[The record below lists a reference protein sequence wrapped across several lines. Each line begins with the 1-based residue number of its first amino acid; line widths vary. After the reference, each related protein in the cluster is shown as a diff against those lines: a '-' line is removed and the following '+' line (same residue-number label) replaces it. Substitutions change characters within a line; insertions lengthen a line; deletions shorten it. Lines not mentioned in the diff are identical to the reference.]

1 MKQIRRSNV
10 STIPRTAAIPGI
22 AAVLLLTWVGSAV
35 AAGGVVTGKI
45 TLKGTPPA
53 ASAPVKVTA
62 NPEKC
67 GTEQVPEVLVGP
79 DGAVR
84 WAVVRIVEAKGA
96 WPAAAESPVL
106 DQHGCRFSP
115 HIVVVP
121 AGKPLKV
128 LNNDGILHN
137 VHTFPQKNSP
147 LNVAQPGFR
156 KTMDATFA
164 QAETVKVGCDVHP
177 WMGAYVVSSETPYV
191 AVTDASGAFTI
202 PDVPPGSYTVS
213 IWHETLGEQ
222 SAKVTVAEGQR
233 ATVSIAMTGK

>member
-1 MKQIRRSNV
+1 MTQTQVTRPSGATR
-10 STIPRTAAIPGI
+10 AMAM
-22 AAVLLLTWVGSAV
+22 ASAV
-35 AAGGVVTGKI
+35 ALVLLGASNAIAAGGTVTGKI
-45 TLKGTPPA
+45 TFKGTPPA
-53 ASAPVKVTA
+53 PGAPVKVAA

-67 GTEQVPEVLVGP
+67 GTEQAPEVLVGP

-96 WPAAAESPVL
+96 WPATAESPVL
-106 DQHGCRFSP
+106 DQRGCKFVP
-115 HIVVVP
+115 HVVVVP

-137 VHTFPQKNSP
+137 VHTFPQKNAAI
-147 LNVAQPGFR
+147 NVAQPGFK

-164 QAETVKVGCDVHP
+164 QPETVRVGCDVHP
-177 WMGAYVVSSETPYV
+177 WMGAYVVAADTPFV
-191 AVTDASGAFTI
+191 AVTDATGAFTI

-222 SAKVTVAEGQR
+222 TAKVTVAEGQK
-233 ATVSIAMTGK
+233 ATVSVAMAAK